1 MEEAIAKEFK
11 EVILNIKVLY
21 CVRHL
26 KQRDEM
32 KLDSLIEK

>member
-26 KQRDEM
+26 KQRDAM